1 MRQRIGRRRGSGR
14 GADAAGSG
22 VAGFTI
28 TELLVVMIIITVVI
42 SILVPVL
49 GKVRDSA
56 RAVTTQ
62 GQISDVVGAATQFS
76 VDHKRQ
82 PGYFSARE
90 LGGLQNLSQGM
101 SGWENV
107 MLDLLGGVVGT
118 GASASGQPVNTVVAN
133 PTNDPT
139 RDAYVD
145 VEQIGQGQK
154 TYLVPSQKFLVQQH
168 NDPGAEQQVAV
179 PGHAAPEGTPSLPD
193 LVDAWR
199 NPILVWAEDESAMAP
214 VNPVA
219 APPVLLAKESVA
231 TVNAAGA
238 RFYWASNAA
247 FLKARALGRKGK
259 NQTLVNANTPYSL
272 LGGAG
277 ATGAAT
283 PNVLRSLESVLG
295 NPNYAWKPSS
305 SAGGAPTTEHPAS
318 ARGPFIVHSAGSDG
332 YYFGSTD
339 RGASRFSGASQGVID
354 YTFTFWTTP
363 TAGGAITER
372 VTDKNGSPT
381 NEDVI
386 SGFDDLLTSS
396 AN

>member
-1 MRQRIGRRRGSGR
+1 MTQRMGRRRGSGR
-14 GADAAGSG
+14 DADAAGG
-22 VAGFTI
+22 VAGGFTI
-28 TELLVVMIIITVVI
+28 TELLVVMIVITVVI

-62 GQISDVVGAATQFS
+62 GLMNEVVNAVRQFTT
-76 VDHKRQ
+76 DHKRQ

-90 LGGLQNLSQGM
+90 LGGVQNLTQGM
-101 SGWENV
+101 SGWENL

-118 GASASGQPVNTVVAN
+118 GASATGQPPNTVVAN
-133 PTNDPT
+133 PTNDSS

-145 VEQIGQGQK
+145 IDQIGMGK
-154 TYLVPSQKFLVQQH
+154 DKYLVVSQKFLAEQH
-168 NDPGAEQQVAV
+168 NTAGAEQQVGV
-179 PGHAAPEGTPSLPD
+179 EGHTAAEGTPSLPD

-199 NPILVWAEDESAMAP
+199 NPLLIWAEDETALTP
-214 VNPVA
+214 INPQAV
-219 APPVLLAKESVA
+219 PPVLLAKDSV
-231 TVNAAGA
+231 NSNLPGA

-259 NQTLVNANTPYSL
+259 DQTFVGVNTPYSL
-272 LGGAG
+272 LGGPS
-277 ATGAAT
+277 T
-283 PNVLRSLESVLG
+283 PALGHNAIRSLESVLG
-295 NPNYAWKPSS
+295 NPNYRWMPPSS

-318 ARGPFIVHSAGSDG
+318 PRGPFIVHSAGADG

-339 RGASRFSGASQGVID
+339 RGAKRFSGTSEGVID

-363 TAGGAITER
+363 TAGGPINQR

-386 SGFDDLLTSS
+386 SGFDDLLASS
-396 AN
+396 TN

>member
-1 MRQRIGRRRGSGR
+1 MTQRIGRRRGSGR
-14 GADAAGSG
+14 DADAAGG
-22 VAGFTI
+22 GGGFTI
-28 TELLVVMIIITVVI
+28 TELLVVMIVITVVI

-62 GQISDVVGAATQFS
+62 GQLNEVVSAVTQFS

-90 LGGLQNLSQGM
+90 MGSNENLLRGM
-101 SGWENV
+101 SGWENL

-118 GASASGQPVNTVVAN
+118 GASTTGQPVNTVVAN
-133 PTNDPT
+133 PTSDT
-139 RDAYVD
+139 SRDAYVD
-145 VEQIGQGQK
+145 IEQIGMGK
-154 TYLVPSQKFLVQQH
+154 DKYLVVSQKFLVEQH
-168 NDPGAEQQVAV
+168 NTAGAEQQFGVE
-179 PGHAAPEGTPSLPD
+179 GHTAAEGTPSLPD

-199 NPILVWAEDESAMAP
+199 NPILIWAEDESALTP
-214 VNPVA
+214 INPQA
-219 APPVLLAKESVA
+219 TPPVLLAKESV
-231 TVNAAGA
+231 TGTAAGA

-259 NQTLVNANTPYSL
+259 DQTFVNVNTAHSL
-272 LGGAG
+272 LGSP
-277 ATGAAT
+277 ATSGNHNAI
-283 PNVLRSLESVLG
+283 RSLESVLG
-295 NPNYAWKPSS
+295 NPNYAWKP
-305 SAGGAPTTEHPAS
+305 PPMTTQTREHPAA

-339 RGASRFSGASQGVID
+339 RGAKRFSGISEGQID

-363 TAGGAITER
+363 TAGGPVTQR

-386 SGFDDLLTSS
+386 SGFDDLLTST